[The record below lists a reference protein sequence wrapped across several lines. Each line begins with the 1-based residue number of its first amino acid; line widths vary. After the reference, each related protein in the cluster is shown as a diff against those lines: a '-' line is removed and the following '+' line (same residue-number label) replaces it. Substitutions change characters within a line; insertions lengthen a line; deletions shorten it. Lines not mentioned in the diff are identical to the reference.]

1 MTDKESLLSE
11 AEKLAQMLVL
21 RPEVEAYRQAEAK
34 MHGRPDIAA
43 QLRQLREIQEQIVEF
58 SERNVPE
65 VHYQHLV
72 AQMEKV
78 STELMSI
85 PEVESFTNAQEAVDR
100 LIQTVTG
107 RLQKA
112 LDAPPTS

>member
-11 AEKLAQMLVL
+11 AEKLAHMLVL
-21 RPEVEAYRQAEAK
+21 RPEVEAYREAEAK
-34 MHGRPDIAA
+34 MNNRPDVVAS
-43 QLRQLREIQEQIVEF
+43 LRRLREIQEQILEF

-72 AQMEKV
+72 RQVETL

-85 PEVESFTNAQEAVDR
+85 PEVEAFTKAQEEVDQ

-107 RLQKA
+107 RLRAA
-112 LDAPPTS
+112 LDLSAN